1 MQEVPFSSFDENFR
15 KSLTNQ
21 KLFSYISPDSN
32 KFFKKIYDQT
42 INGIRERFDQ
52 PDNQIYVNL

>member
-1 MQEVPFSSFDENFR
+1 MQEIPFSSFDENFR

-21 KLFSYISPDSN
+21 KLFSHISSNPN
-32 KFFKKIYDQT
+32 KFFKKICDQT

-52 PDNQIYVNL
+52 PDNQIYVNP